1 MIDSFNPQ
9 TMRHLDN
16 LRDFNEKL
24 TYFFGKMSSL
34 LFLVAL
40 SNHAATPAY
49 IRANSH
55 MAAKY
60 WYKLVSITVQLVT
73 WTLACEYNRQVCNSL
88 KIY

>member
-1 MIDSFNPQ
+1 MYQLDVLKEFN
-9 TMRHLDN
+9 T
-16 LRDFNEKL
+16 KI
-24 TYFFGKMSSL
+24 TYFFGKMSFL
-34 LFLVAL
+34 LFLVAI

-88 KIY
+88 KIHQLN